1 MIIGI
6 HGPLNGGKDTVAN
19 IIQMMYPQKFGRYA
33 FAKPLKDALKVMLGF
48 SDIQLEDRKLKEEVD
63 PFWGFTPRKAM
74 QLLGTEFGRDMLSKD
89 IWIKRAELEISR
101 NSQHSRGTIIT
112 DVRFENEVEWLRSR
126 DDAVLIYIVAPDVVR
141 DERYTHASEAGVS
154 RADTDIMLV
163 NDKSLGIEAL
173 IDQVS
178 GIMKKLLP
186 HEVQLMN
193 KSAS

>member
-74 QLLGTEFGRDMLSKD
+74 QLLGTEFGRDMLRKD
-89 IWIKRAELEISR
+89 IWIKRAELEIGR
-101 NSQHSRGTIIT
+101 NAQVNRGTIIT
-112 DVRFENEVEWLRSR
+112 DVRFENEVEWIRSR
-126 DDAVLIYIVAPDVVR
+126 DDAVLLYIIAPDVVR

-154 RADTDIMLV
+154 RADTDIVLV
-163 NDKSLGIEAL
+163 NDKSLGMDAL
-173 IDQVS
+173 IDHVGS
-178 GIMKKLLP
+178 IMGKLLP
-186 HEVQLMN
+186 HEVQLSN
-193 KSAS
+193 SRS